1 MTCASPPRP
10 SSRRTAEASVSSQP
24 LLADLDPSPRV
35 IAVLRQL
42 DEEDRVGRRL
52 RAGDGAA
59 VPRLREVVFLKL
71 AVAVGDQAVRLG
83 VARIDA
89 QRPVRGVD
97 AVLPAPL
104 AKVAL
109 GEEERGEVRRRDEP
123 QLPPPKF
130 GA

>member
-1 MTCASPPRP
+1 
-10 SSRRTAEASVSSQP
+10 
-24 LLADLDPSPRV
+24 
-35 IAVLRQL
+35 
-42 DEEDRVGRRL
+42 
-52 RAGDGAA
+52 
-59 VPRLREVVFLKL
+59 
-71 AVAVGDQAVRLG
+71 VRLG